1 MNFFTAALTDAG
13 NFRKNNQDG
22 ILARTDRQR
31 GLLLAAVCDGMGGLS
46 DGELASAQVI
56 RSLNEWFEILVET
69 KAEDAAE
76 TKAADA
82 AKEIAGLLK
91 KENFLIGD
99 YGRRNGI
106 SLGTTATIFVLAGS
120 ECAIVHVGDS
130 RVYHVSHSKK
140 AERLTEDQT
149 LAAREAR
156 RGKMTALEAQRDKRR
171 NLLLQCVGASARV
184 EPEIKTG
191 RVRPGIYIICS
202 DGFCNKITDRE
213 IAQAFDPAV
222 IESRDDIKKAGKTLI
237 ERARLRGEEDNMSF
251 AAVKVA
257 EI

>member
-22 ILARTDRQR
+22 ILVRTDRQR
-31 GLLLAAVCDGMGGLS
+31 GLL
-46 DGELASAQVI
+46 
-56 RSLNEWFEILVET
+56 
-69 KAEDAAE
+69 
-76 TKAADA
+76 
-82 AKEIAGLLK
+82 
-91 KENFLIGD
+91 
-99 YGRRNGI
+99 
-106 SLGTTATIFVLAGS
+106 
-120 ECAIVHVGDS
+120 
-130 RVYHVSHSKK
+130 
-140 AERLTEDQT
+140 

-191 RVRPGIYIICS
+191 SVRPGINIICS
-202 DGFCNKITDRE
+202 DGFCNKITDKE

-222 IESRDDIKKAGKTLI
+222 IESRDDKKKAGKTLI

>member
-22 ILARTDRQR
+22 ILVRTDRQR

-56 RSLNEWFEILVET
+56 RSLNEWFEILM
-69 KAEDAAE
+69 E

-82 AKEIAGLLK
+82 AKETAGLLK

-140 AERLTEDQT
+140 AKRLTEDQT

-191 RVRPGIYIICS
+191 SVRPGIYIICS